1 MLDVEA
7 TVDALVRAS
16 RLPMSVVIVGVGVTD
31 DFSKMAVLDADVAP
45 LKSSCGV
52 AAARDIV
59 QFVKLS
65 DYTGVAAGAR
75 LARDVLAEAPRQL
88 VQFFMGTGRPPGP
101 PQDKPSGM
109 AC

>member
-16 RLPMSVVIVGVGVTD
+16 RLPMSVVIVGVGGT
-31 DFSKMAVLDADVAP
+31 DFSKMTVLDADVAP

-52 AAARDIV
+52 VAARDIV